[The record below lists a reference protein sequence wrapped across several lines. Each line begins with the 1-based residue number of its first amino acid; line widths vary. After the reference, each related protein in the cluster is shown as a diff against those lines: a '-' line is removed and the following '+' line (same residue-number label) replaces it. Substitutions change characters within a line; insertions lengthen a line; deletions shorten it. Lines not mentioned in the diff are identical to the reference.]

1 MASKLKLEKL
11 TENYQK
17 STTYGKKIELELAE
31 VAEQL
36 LQTRLQM
43 TKLEQ

>member
-1 MASKLKLEKL
+1 MENKKLHDDNISMASKLKLEKL

-31 VAEQL
+31 VAE
-36 LQTRLQM
+36 
-43 TKLEQ
+43 